1 MAQPKAMQA
10 NDNDRD
16 AELKDLYAMLDILK
30 SDMKELTKT
39 VGDVAKTEAQ
49 RRVEATKA
57 KGQQAKEMGEEQL
70 AALRVQAED
79 FGRTTGT
86 YVRENPTTA
95 LGIAAGIGFL
105 IGALM
110 TSRR

>member
-1 MAQPKAMQA
+1 MAQPKAMHS

-16 AELKDLYAMLDILK
+16 AELKDLHAMLDILK

-39 VGDVAKTEAQ
+39 VGEVAKNETQ
-49 RRVEATKA
+49 RRIETAKA
-57 KGQQAKEMGEEQL
+57 KGQHAKEMGEEQL
-70 AALRVQAED
+70 EALKLQAED
-79 FGRTTGT
+79 FGRSTGA